1 MDYPEITPSELQ
13 QQYTPSAVYYVSSD
27 SLEYVR
33 RDEPSFYR
41 RIDPI
46 LTLIFS
52 MKTREP
58 LGFRLKGF
66 KHYYFTNQVDKDRTN
81 TIKFPMLIEVLE
93 ETINRF
99 ADKIFEERDKQ
110 LAYESALEIAQ
121 TDRVT
126 IRGIA

>member
-1 MDYPEITPSELQ
+1 MDYVEIIPSELQ
-13 QQYTPSAVYYVSSD
+13 NKYTPSAVYYVSSD

-33 RDEPSFYR
+33 RDEPTFYR

-66 KHYYFTNQVDKDRTN
+66 KHYYLANQVDSKKDN
-81 TIKFPMLIEVLE
+81 TIKFPMLVEVIE

-99 ADKIFEERDKQ
+99 ENEIFEERERQ
-110 LAYESALEIAQ
+110 LAYESAREIAQ
-121 TDRVT
+121 TDHVT
-126 IRGIA
+126 IRDIA